1 MSLSFGHTHTHT
13 KSFFIIII
21 IILALSGFCELMGME
36 GVMNTKRIFMGDPD
50 MRMLRTTV

>member
-21 IILALSGFCELMGME
+21 IILALSGFCELMGDGGGHE
-36 GVMNTKRIFMGDPD
+36 HQPHFSGGS
-50 MRMLRTTV
+50 